1 MKAKTGRQ
9 ELKRDLPIRPQGHVL
24 HIFWRLFRDY
34 AFRHWFR
41 LFLGLLCALLMGGAL
56 HGFLRFFDVGIA
68 AVEVGMGGK
77 PTETVSVN
85 KGAGSVLEKVQRN
98 RLVRWFVQKLNLDK
112 SSAVEKNEGTP
123 EAKQDRHVG
132 SLQKNVTSI
141 SEKLDLKVSGEE
153 RLTLPVVGVVVLLL
167 LIFFMVKSVS
177 EFVNKYFLRWVGAR
191 VVTDLRAD
199 LFANFQRQ
207 SLQFF
212 EENDVGRLISRCTND
227 TAMIDHS
234 FSNSIAEMVLSPIQI
249 LIALEF
255 VLQKAIEVGLIR
267 PTIILCVAMPICL
280 VPVYVIS
287 KYIRRYQHIVLERIS
302 YLIAA
307 MQENLSGI
315 RVVKAYNMEEHE
327 NQRFCKQ
334 NSKYFRSVVKAVLAD
349 IFMGPAMQLTAIGLG
364 VVFILLCY
372 HYRIS
377 LGVLF
382 SLGYAAQTAYRPLKE
397 LAKMNTNL
405 QKCAAAAERI
415 FNMLDLTTALPEP
428 ANPQPMPEFREAI
441 RFDHVTFA
449 YDQGQEPVLKDFSLE
464 IHKGEHIAI
473 VGPTGSGKSTAAS
486 LLSRFYDPQEG
497 AITIDGR
504 DLRSIANADLRKLI
518 GIVAQD
524 NFLFNETIDFNIRY
538 GRPEATPE
546 EVKDAAARANATEF
560 IDADPLG
567 YDRPCGE
574 RGCLLSGGQKQ
585 RLAIARALLR
595 NPPILILDEATS
607 ALDTVTEQLVQQ
619 AIDQLK
625 KDRTV
630 LSIAHRLST
639 VVHSDKI
646 VVVMNGSIVEAGT
659 HQELYA
665 LGGHYKDLYDRQIA
679 NQPKESENG

>member
-1 MKAKTGRQ
+1 M
-9 ELKRDLPIRPQGHVL
+9 
-24 HIFWRLFRDY
+24 
-34 AFRHWFR
+34 
-41 LFLGLLCALLMGGAL
+41 
-56 HGFLRFFDVGIA
+56 
-68 AVEVGMGGK
+68 
-77 PTETVSVN
+77 
-85 KGAGSVLEKVQRN
+85 
-98 RLVRWFVQKLNLDK
+98 
-112 SSAVEKNEGTP
+112 
-123 EAKQDRHVG
+123 
-132 SLQKNVTSI
+132 
-141 SEKLDLKVSGEE
+141 
-153 RLTLPVVGVVVLLL
+153 
-167 LIFFMVKSVS
+167 
-177 EFVNKYFLRWVGAR
+177 
-191 VVTDLRAD
+191 
-199 LFANFQRQ
+199 
-207 SLQFF
+207 
-212 EENDVGRLISRCTND
+212 
-227 TAMIDHS
+227 
-234 FSNSIAEMVLSPIQI
+234 
-249 LIALEF
+249 
-255 VLQKAIEVGLIR
+255 
-267 PTIILCVAMPICL
+267 
-280 VPVYVIS
+280 
-287 KYIRRYQHIVLERIS
+287 
-302 YLIAA
+302 
-307 MQENLSGI
+307 
-315 RVVKAYNMEEHE
+315 
-327 NQRFCKQ
+327 
-334 NSKYFRSVVKAVLAD
+334 VKAVLAD

-415 FNMLDLTTALPEP
+415 FHTLDVSTALPEP

-449 YDQGQEPVLKDFSLE
+449 YDQGQEPVLTDFTLE
-464 IHKGEHIAI
+464 IRKGEHIAI

-486 LLSRFYDPQEG
+486 LLARFYDPVAG

-538 GRPEATPE
+538 GRPDATVA
-546 EVKDAAARANATEF
+546 EVKDAATRANASEF
-560 IDADPLG
+560 IEADPLG
-567 YDRPCGE
+567 FDRPCGE

-646 VVVMNGSIVEAGT
+646 VVVMNGRIVEQGT

-665 LGGHYKDLYDRQIA
+665 LGGHYKDLYDRQVA

>member
-1 MKAKTGRQ
+1 M
-9 ELKRDLPIRPQGHVL
+9 RPEGQTFR
-24 HIFWRLFRDY
+24 IFWRLFHEY

-41 LFLGLLCALLMGGAL
+41 LFLGILCALLMGGAM
-56 HGFLRFFDVGIA
+56 HGFLRFFDIGIS
-68 AVEVGMGGK
+68 AVEQGMGGAQAEAVEGGK
-77 PTETVSVN
+77 ASN
-85 KGAGSVLEKVQRN
+85 GVLEKVQGN
-98 RLVRWFVQKLNLDK
+98 RLLHWVVQKLELDK
-112 SSAVEKNEGTP
+112 PPSAENGEGGVKDKT
-123 EAKQDRHVG
+123 EQKDG
-132 SLQKNVTSI
+132 KFQKNVTRI
-141 SEKLDLKVSGEE
+141 SEKLGLKVSGEE
-153 RLTLPVVGVVVLLL
+153 RLTLPVVGVVVGLLMV
-167 LIFFMVKSVS
+167 FFMVKSVS

-207 SLQFF
+207 SLRFF
-212 EENDVGRLISRCTND
+212 GENDVGRLISRCTND
-227 TAMIDHS
+227 TAMIEHS
-234 FSNSIAEMVLSPIQI
+234 FANSIAEMVLSPIQI

-255 VLQKAIEVGLIR
+255 VLQKAIAVGLIR
-267 PTIILCVAMPICL
+267 PTIILCIAMPICL

-287 KYIRRYQHIVLERIS
+287 KYVRRYQHIVLERIS
-302 YLIAA
+302 YLISL

-315 RVVKAYNMEEHE
+315 RVVKAYNMEEQE
-327 NQRFCKQ
+327 NQAFRKQ
-334 NSKYFRSVVKAVLAD
+334 NDTYFRAVVKAVLAD

-415 FNMLDLTTALPEP
+415 FNMLDVSTALPEP
-428 ANPQPMPEFREAI
+428 VNPQPMPEFRDAI

-449 YDQGQEPVLKDFSLE
+449 YDQGQEPVLKDISLD
-464 IHKGEHIAI
+464 IRKGQHIAI
-473 VGPTGSGKSTAAS
+473 VGPTGSGKSTVAS
-486 LLSRFYDPQEG
+486 LLARFYDPQEG
-497 AITIDGR
+497 GISIDGR

-546 EVKDAAARANATEF
+546 EVRDAATRANATEF
-560 IDADPLG
+560 IEADPLG

-639 VVHSDKI
+639 VVHSDQI
-646 VVVMNGSIVEAGT
+646 IVVMNGRIVEQGT

-665 LGGHYKDLYDRQIA
+665 QGGHYKDLYDRQVA